1 MNYEDIKKGFPPNIP
16 FPKELEQLIDWT
28 NQNGYPVSGF
38 FELRAGNGDT
48 MFYWFG
54 FRHVDD
60 QLAQF
65 GAGADG
71 SLYCIWDAGDQSFP
85 VVHLGSEGNAIKV
98 LAADFTDFL
107 RLLAIGY
114 GELGFED
121 LSKPPEENEPN
132 SKFQEWVKVQFNTT
146 IPTNGSEFITLK
158 ENGKC
163 KFATWV
169 DRVCEKY
176 N

>member
-1 MNYEDIKKGFPPNIP
+1 MNCEKMKQSFPSSIP
-16 FPKELEQLIDWT
+16 FPNELEQLIEWT
-28 NQNGYPVSGF
+28 NQNGYPISGY
-38 FELRAGNGDT
+38 FELRAGDKDT
-48 MFYWFG
+48 MFYWIG
-54 FRHVDD
+54 FREVDD

-71 SLYCIWDAGDQSFP
+71 SLYCIWDAGDNCYP
-85 VVHLGSEGNAIKV
+85 VVHLGSEGDGIKD
-98 LAADFTDFL
+98 LAANFKDFL

-121 LSKPPEENEPN
+121 ISKPPAGSEPN
-132 SKFQEWVKVQFNTT
+132 LIFQHWVKSQFNTN
-146 IPTNGSEFITLK
+146 IPTNGSEFITLE

-163 KFATWV
+163 QFANWV
-169 DRVCEKY
+169 DHVCEKY

>member
-1 MNYEDIKKGFPPNIP
+1 MNSKDIKKGFPPNIP
-16 FPKELEQLIDWT
+16 FPRELEQLIDWT
-28 NQNGYPVSGF
+28 NQNGYPISGY
-38 FELRAGNGDT
+38 FELRAGDKDT

-54 FRHVDD
+54 FRDVDEK
-60 QLAQF
+60 LAQF

-85 VVHLGSEGNAIKV
+85 VVHLGSEGDGIKV
-98 LAADFTDFL
+98 LAANFKDFL

-121 LSKPPEENEPN
+121 LSKPPEGSEPN
-132 SKFQEWVKVQFNTT
+132 LIFQNWVKSQFNTN
-146 IPTNGSEFITLK
+146 IPTNGSEFITLE

-163 KFATWV
+163 QFANWV
-169 DRVCEKY
+169 DHVCKKY

>member
-1 MNYEDIKKGFPPNIP
+1 MNCDEMKKGFPPKIP
-16 FPKELEQLIDWT
+16 FPKELEQLINWT
-28 NQNGYPVSGF
+28 NQNGYPISGY
-38 FELRAGNGDT
+38 FELRAGDADT

-60 QLAQF
+60 KLAQF

-71 SLYCIWDAGDQSFP
+71 ALYCIWDAGDICYP
-85 VVHLGSEGNAIKV
+85 VVHLGSEGNETKV
-98 LAADFTDFL
+98 LASNFKDFL
-107 RLLAIGY
+107 RLLSIGY
-114 GELGFED
+114 GEIGFED
-121 LSKPPEENEPN
+121 LSKPPVENASN
-132 SKFQEWVKVQFNTT
+132 LNFQNWVKSQFNTK
-146 IPTNGSEFITLK
+146 IPTNGSEFIELE

-163 KFATWV
+163 KFGNWV